1 MNQWRYQM
9 QQIERALNLANVT
22 KNEFDMWQIEVKDG
36 FNLRNCHAI
45 PEIMAKVGRKH
56 LSEIPQQWSL
66 KQFLVKSEMREKSL
80 LDEVHSLKSEMQSLK
95 RKLNEMEKR
104 EAEHMACSKRIEQL
118 LMNNVL
124 TNESAGNVAVEN
136 VIEEAIAS
144 SDRYSKNDFTAYEEV
159 RLKLSEHSN
168 DIEELVFCYFDNHA
182 EQVYG
187 EFRDKKSSCRQSWM
201 RIKNAVRCIVALIED
216 KTSMKRPPISDGI
229 SVYNTWRGNIKDKIK
244 LSSTKL
250 ISLLQRHGILSIN
263 EKPTVNSITK
273 KKKLIDSLF
282 LDQLGID
289 LKTFSIDTN

>member
-1 MNQWRYQM
+1 M
-9 QQIERALNLANVT
+9 QQIERALKLANVT
-22 KNEFDMWQIEVKDG
+22 KDDFDMWQIEVKDG
-36 FNLRNCHAI
+36 FNLRNCHVI

-124 TNESAGNVAVEN
+124 TNETPDKTVAVEN
-136 VIEEAIAS
+136 VIEEGLDC
-144 SDRYSKNDFTAYEEV
+144 SDRYSKNDFIAYGEV
-159 RLKLSEHSN
+159 HLKLSEHSN
-168 DIEELVFCYFDNHA
+168 DIEQLVFCYFDNHA

-187 EFRDKKSSCRQSWM
+187 ELRDKKSYRQKWM
-201 RIKNAVRCIVALIED
+201 RTKNAVRCIVALVED
-216 KTSMKRPPISDGI
+216 KTNMKRPPISDGI
-229 SVYNTWRGNIKDKIK
+229 SVYNTWRGNIKDHIK
-244 LSSTKL
+244 LASTKL
-250 ISLLQRHGILSIN
+250 ISLFQRHGILSIN
-263 EKPTVNSITK
+263 EKPTVSSIAK
-273 KKKLIDSLF
+273 KKKLIKSLF

-289 LKTFSIDTN
+289 MKTFSIDTNSNS